1 MLNLRAYLYL
11 DKIFFSLLLV
21 GVGGML
27 SFCTT
32 PKPDQ
37 DSFDELRARMV
48 ERDLVAR
55 DITDAPTLR
64 AMSVVPRHR
73 FVPQQYWDAAYS
85 DQPLPIGHDQTISQP
100 YIVALM
106 TQYLSVKHGEK
117 VLEVGTGSGYQAA
130 VLAELTDQVYS
141 IEIIEELANLAR
153 SSLESLGYTT
163 VRVKHGDGY
172 RGWEEF
178 APFDKI
184 IVTAAADHIPAPLIA
199 QLKEGGLLIMPVGDT
214 NRFQE
219 LTLGEK
225 IRGEFRTSQT
235 SGVRFVPLT
244 GEAEGQAD

>member
-1 MLNLRAYLYL
+1 MASLRAYLCL
-11 DKIFFSLLLV
+11 DKIFFSLLLM
-21 GVGGML
+21 GVGGMM
-27 SFCTT
+27 SFCTI
-32 PKPDQ
+32 PKPDH
-37 DSFDELRARMV
+37 DSFDELRTRMV

-55 DITDAPTLR
+55 DITDASTLR
-64 AMSVVPRHR
+64 VMSIVPRHR

-106 TQYLSVKHGEK
+106 TQYLGVKHGEK

-141 IEIIEELANLAR
+141 IEIVEELANLAR
-153 SSLESLGYTT
+153 ASLESLGYTA
-163 VRVKHGDGY
+163 VRVKQGDGY

-184 IVTAAADHIPAPLIA
+184 IVTAAADHIPAPLIE
-199 QLKEGGLLIMPVGDT
+199 QLKEGGRLIMPVGDT
-214 NRFQE
+214 TRFQD
-219 LTLGEK
+219 LTLIEKVNGELK
-225 IRGEFRTSQT
+225 TSQV

-244 GEAEGQAD
+244 GEAEGHAD